1 MKKTISLLLA
11 LMLLISTVPAM
22 ALNYSGDWDNEATFE
37 TYTEVRENGPAEMK
51 DLNPSGNYIA
61 HPAMDGMNGDS
72 VYVYRSANYYGRTA
86 AVRINTNIVVYTGE
100 TFDDKAAARAYLEDL
115 GLIAIIDEAVGS
127 IVLVTPAPATGSS
140 GSSGASAPFGTAD
153 QKNYY
158 GLQTAMFAQG
168 ASVTVGEERFTALDA
183 VYYGGFSYYYVIGI
197 DDGATFLNNYV
208 ATVDDFTSRIAGM
221 LLIGGSMDRMK
232 KVSTYVPVYLSNAPQ
247 AVIEK
252 YKEANGVDSIITD
265 GDKVT
270 YYNSVLPLR
279 RVSVMN
285 EDAREK
291 KDIIADAYYNLMV
304 KAQRA
309 QVLPTGQLG
318 IGGAYQGYGN
328 DDAPYS
334 LTKRNAMF
342 NGRTEDGIV
351 MTTVVSDQFS
361 SIANDDGEYVD
372 TWYVYLPQEVIDG
385 TVPEHSV
392 PLVMTYHG
400 GGDDPRQFVEGNGFL
415 ELAGRKRFAMVAPFH
430 QNMGFGTSLNDA
442 TNSKLCEVL
451 PALIRYILEQYPAL
465 DPSRVY
471 ATGYSMGSGATIRT
485 VYGDASVLAA
495 AVPMA
500 LGDVTIEDKMLE
512 QFANVD
518 IPILFTCSEND
529 MAMLNVF
536 DPANTVLGPAYYA
549 MVERFMRY
557 NEMDY
562 AAKVGELDFDK
573 YPISGWRA
581 DSLSVRKL
589 NGEYMNY
596 TWLFNNDKGVPMVG
610 VSVTEAMQH
619 ALYPP
624 YADLFWEFV
633 KHYSRD
639 QETGEIVYN
648 PYVD

>member
-1 MKKTISLLLA
+1 MKRFLSIALA
-11 LMLLISTVPAM
+11 LILMLGAVPAL
-22 ALNYSGDWDNEATFE
+22 ALNYSGNWGNEATFE
-37 TYTEVRENGPAEMK
+37 TYAEVRENGPANMK
-51 DLNPSGNYIA
+51 ALNPNGNYIA
-61 HPAMDGMNGDS
+61 HPAMNGMNGDTT
-72 VYVYRSANYYGRTA
+72 YVYRSANYYGRTA

-100 TFDDKAAARAYLEDL
+100 KFETKDDAFAYLKDL
-115 GLIAIIDEAVGS
+115 GLIDIVDEAIGS
-127 IVLVTPAPATGSS
+127 IVLVTSSGTSGGSS
-140 GSSGASAPFGTAD
+140 GPTTAFGSAD

-158 GLQTAMFAQG
+158 GLQTALFAQG
-168 ASVTVGEERFTALDA
+168 ASVTTAEGRFTALDG
-183 VYYGGFSYYYVIGI
+183 VYYGGFSYSYVIGL

-208 ATVDDFTSRIAGM
+208 ATVEDFTSRIAGM
-221 LLIGGSMDRMK
+221 LLVGGSMDRMK
-232 KVSTYVPVYLSNAPQ
+232 KVSTYVPVYLSNADA
-247 AVIEK
+247 AVVEK

-279 RVSVMN
+279 RVSVM
-285 EDAREK
+285 DDDSRDL
-291 KDIIADAYYNLMV
+291 KDIIADAYYNLMI

-318 IGGAYQGYGN
+318 IGGAYQGYSN

-342 NGRTEDGIV
+342 NGKTADGIL
-351 MTTVVSDQFS
+351 MFTVVSDELS
-361 SIANDDGEYVD
+361 YIANDDGEYVD
-372 TWYVYLPQEVIDG
+372 TWYVYLPEEVVNG
-385 TVPEHSV
+385 TATEHSI

-442 TNSKLCEVL
+442 TGSKLCDAL
-451 PALIRYILEQYPAL
+451 PALIRLILEQYPAL
-465 DPSRVY
+465 DPARVY

-485 VYGDASVLAA
+485 VYGDSSLLAA

-500 LGDVTIEDKMLE
+500 LGDVKTTEEDRLTQFETI
-512 QFANVD
+512 D

-536 DPANTVLGPAYYA
+536 DPANTKLGTAYYA
-549 MVERFMRY
+549 MVERFMGY

-562 AAKVGELDFDK
+562 AAKVGELDYDK
-573 YPISGWRA
+573 YPIAGWRA
-581 DSLSVRKL
+581 DSLSVKKL
-589 NGEYMNY
+589 NGEYTNY
-596 TWLFNNDKGVPMVG
+596 TWLFNNDDGVPMVG

-624 YADLFWEFV
+624 YADLFWDFV

-639 QETGEIVYN
+639 PETKAVIYN